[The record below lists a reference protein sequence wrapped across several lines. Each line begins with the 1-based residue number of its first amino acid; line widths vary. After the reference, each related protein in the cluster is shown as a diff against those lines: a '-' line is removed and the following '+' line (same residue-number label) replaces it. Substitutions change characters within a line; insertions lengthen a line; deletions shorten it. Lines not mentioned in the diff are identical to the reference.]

1 MSFGKAISAGF
12 INYFNFSDRACR
24 SEFWYWGLFCSVVS
38 IALFFIDAALHNHL
52 LLTVFMI
59 ATWFPNLAIEVR
71 RLHDLDASGWWI
83 LLSFIPILGIIA
95 IIALY
100 IWFCFKGT
108 EGRNRFGRDPLEPS
122 WRISSSA
129 FRLRAQGS
137 AA

>member
-59 ATWFPNLAIEVR
+59 ATCFPT
-71 RLHDLDASGWWI
+71 SP
-83 LLSFIPILGIIA
+83 S
-95 IIALY
+95 
-100 IWFCFKGT
+100 
-108 EGRNRFGRDPLEPS
+108 RFGGCM
-122 WRISSSA
+122 ISMH
-129 FRLRAQGS
+129 RAGGFC
-137 AA
+137 